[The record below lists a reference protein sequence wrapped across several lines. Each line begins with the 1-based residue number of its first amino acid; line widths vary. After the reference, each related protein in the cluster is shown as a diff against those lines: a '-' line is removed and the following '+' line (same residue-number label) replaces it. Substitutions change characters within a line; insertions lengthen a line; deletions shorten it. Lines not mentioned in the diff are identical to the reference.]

1 MKTIQMTQKF
11 LDPFKRRILFFMAA
25 IVAMSTAPIAQ
36 AQMNIEITGVGQSLF
51 PVAVMRFVGENQL
64 PLKVTDVVRSN
75 LTRSG
80 AIRNVES
87 GSAELGW
94 DINPDYRSWSARG
107 ADALAVGNVT
117 KLSDGRFEIRYRLF
131 DIRKGESLGGLVV
144 TVGVE
149 DLRLAGHKIADDII
163 QKILGE
169 RGIFS
174 TRLSYV
180 IRSGKN
186 HRLVIS
192 DSDGENAKPALSSN
206 EPIISPTWSPDGKK
220 VAYVSFEARKPII
233 YVHELATGRR
243 TVLSNQKGNN
253 SAPSWSMDGSQ
264 LAMALSKDGNT
275 QIYRVNAN
283 GSGLKRLTRGS
294 SIDTE
299 PQWSP
304 DGKFIYFTSD
314 RGGSPQIYR
323 MPVDGE
329 AAGAAQRV
337 TFKHGFVTSPRLSPD
352 GKNLAYIARVGGAY
366 RLHLQDL
373 STGEVVPLSDGQ
385 RDETPTFAAN
395 GRYIL
400 YATRAGGKPV
410 LMAVSIDGKNKQ
422 TLSLPGADIREP
434 AWGPFMD

>member
-1 MKTIQMTQKF
+1 MKLISVMQSSLAKLAKVGLIAF
-11 LDPFKRRILFFMAA
+11 
-25 IVAMSTAPIAQ
+25 AMIATSGGVY

-64 PLKVTDVVRSN
+64 TLKVTDVVRSN

-80 AIRNVES
+80 AIRNVEV

-94 DINPDYRSWSARG
+94 DINPDYKSWSNRG

-131 DIRKGESLGGLVV
+131 DIRKNESLGGLVV
-144 TVGVE
+144 TVTAD

-180 IRSGKN
+180 IRSGKS

-192 DSDGENAKPALSSN
+192 DSDGENARPALSSN

-220 VAYVSFEARKPII
+220 VAYVSFESRKPVI
-233 YVHELATGRR
+233 YVHELSTGRR

-275 QIYRVNAN
+275 QIYKINAN
-283 GSGLKRLTRGS
+283 GTGLQRLTRGY

-304 DGKFIYFTSD
+304 DGKWIYFTSD

-323 MPVDGE
+323 MPIGGE
-329 AAGAAQRV
+329 TAGAAERI

-352 GKNLAYIARVGGAY
+352 GKNLAYIARVSGAY

-373 STGEVVPLSDGQ
+373 ASGEVVALSDGT

-400 YATRAGGKPV
+400 YATRSGGKPV

-422 TLSLPGADIREP
+422 MLSLPGADIREP

>member
-1 MKTIQMTQKF
+1 MKLRLLLLIATLSFGLSTQVK
-11 LDPFKRRILFFMAA
+11 
-25 IVAMSTAPIAQ
+25 AQ
-36 AQMNIEITGVGQSLF
+36 LTVEGYGVGQSLF
-51 PVAVMRFVGENQL
+51 PIAVMRFVGENQL

-75 LTRSG
+75 LARSG
-80 AIRNVES
+80 AMRHVES
-87 GSAELGW
+87 GSAEMGW
-94 DINPDYRSWSARG
+94 DANPDYTSWKARG
-107 ADALAVGNVT
+107 ADALATGTVT
-117 KLSDGRFEIRYRLF
+117 RTPDGRFEIRYRLF
-131 DIRKGESLGGLVV
+131 DIRKNESLGGLVV
-144 TVGVE
+144 TVSADE
-149 DLRLAGHKIADDII
+149 LRLAGHKVADDII
-163 QKILGE
+163 QKLLGE

-180 IRSGKN
+180 IRSGKS

-192 DSDGENAKPALSSN
+192 DSDGENAKPALASN
-206 EPIISPTWSPDGKK
+206 EPIISPSWSPDGKK
-220 VAYVSFEARKPII
+220 VAYVSFESRKPVI

-243 TVLSNQKGNN
+243 TVLSDQKGNN
-253 SAPSWSMDGSQ
+253 SAPSWSVDGRY
-264 LAMALSKDGNT
+264 LALALSKDGNT
-275 QIYRVNAN
+275 QIYKINSN
-283 GSGLKRLTRGS
+283 GTGLTRLTRGRA
-294 SIDTE
+294 IDTE

-323 MPVDGE
+323 MSINGE
-329 AAGAAQRV
+329 ADGGAQRM

-352 GKNLAYIARVGGAY
+352 GKNMAYIARVGGAY

-373 STGEVVPLSDGQ
+373 TTGDVLPLSDGN

-400 YATRAGGKPV
+400 FAARSGGKPV

-422 TLSLPGADIREP
+422 VLSLPGSDIREP

>member
-1 MKTIQMTQKF
+1 MKSILALIQKF
-11 LDPFKRRILFFMAA
+11 LTKSASICIAVSAMLA
-25 IVAMSTAPIAQ
+25 ISVSAH

-51 PVAVMRFVGENQL
+51 PVAAMRFVGENQL

-94 DINPDYRSWSARG
+94 DINPDYKSWSARG
-107 ADALAVGNVT
+107 ADALAVGSVT

-131 DIRKGESLGGLVV
+131 DIRKNESLGGLVV
-144 TVGVE
+144 TVTAD

-180 IRSGKN
+180 IRSGKS

-192 DSDGENAKPALSSN
+192 DSDGENARPALSSN

-220 VAYVSFEARKPII
+220 VAYVSFESRKPVI

-264 LAMALSKDGNT
+264 LAIALSKDGNT
-275 QIYRVNAN
+275 QIYKINAN
-283 GSGLKRLTRGS
+283 GTGLQRLTRGY

-304 DGKFIYFTSD
+304 DGKWIYFTSD

-323 MPVDGE
+323 MPIEGE
-329 AAGAAQRV
+329 SAGAAQRV

-352 GKNLAYIARVGGAY
+352 GKNLAYIARVSGAY

-373 STGEVVPLSDGQ
+373 ASGEVVALSDGI

-400 YATRAGGKPV
+400 YATRSGTKAV
-410 LMAVSIDGKNKQ
+410 LMAVSVDGRNKQ
-422 TLSLPGADIREP
+422 ILSLPGTDIREP

>member
-1 MKTIQMTQKF
+1 MKSIPALIQKF
-11 LDPFKRRILFFMAA
+11 LTKSASICIAMFATLA
-25 IVAMSTAPIAQ
+25 ISVSAQ

-51 PVAVMRFVGENQL
+51 PVAAMRFVGENQL

-94 DINPDYRSWSARG
+94 DINPDYKSWSARG
-107 ADALAVGNVT
+107 ADALAVGSVT
-117 KLSDGRFEIRYRLF
+117 KLPDGRFEIRYRLF
-131 DIRKGESLGGLVV
+131 DIRKNESLGGLVV
-144 TVGVE
+144 TVTAD

-180 IRSGKN
+180 IRSGKS

-192 DSDGENAKPALSSN
+192 DSDGENARPALSSN

-220 VAYVSFEARKPII
+220 VAYVSFESRKPVI

-243 TVLSNQKGNN
+243 AVLSNQKGNN

-275 QIYRVNAN
+275 QIYKINSN
-283 GSGLKRLTRGS
+283 GTGLQRLTRGY

-304 DGKFIYFTSD
+304 DGKWIYFTSD

-323 MPVDGE
+323 MPVEGE

-352 GKNLAYIARVGGAY
+352 GKNLAYIARVSGAY

-373 STGEVVPLSDGQ
+373 ASGEVMALSDGI

-400 YATRAGGKPV
+400 YATRSGNKPV

-422 TLSLPGADIREP
+422 MLSLPGADIREP

>member
-1 MKTIQMTQKF
+1 LIDEIGDLKMKTALTKNVLMILALMTFSVGVK
-11 LDPFKRRILFFMAA
+11 
-25 IVAMSTAPIAQ
+25 

-64 PLKVTDVVRSN
+64 PVKVTDVVRSN

-80 AIRNVES
+80 AIRNVEG

-94 DINPDYRSWSARG
+94 DINPDYKSWSARG

-131 DIRKGESLGGLVV
+131 DIRKGESLGGIVV

-149 DLRLAGHKIADDII
+149 DLRLAGHKIAEDII

-180 IRSGKN
+180 IRSGKS

-192 DSDGENAKPALSSN
+192 DSDGENAKPALASN
-206 EPIISPTWSPDGKK
+206 EPIISPNWSPDGKK
-220 VAYVSFEARKPII
+220 VAYVSFEARKPVI

-243 TVLSNQKGNN
+243 TILSNQKGNN
-253 SAPSWSMDGSQ
+253 SAPSWSVDGSQ

-275 QIYRVNAN
+275 QVYKINAN
-283 GSGLKRLTRGS
+283 GTGLQRLTRGS

-304 DGKFIYFTSD
+304 DGKSIYFTSD

-323 MPVDGE
+323 MPTSGE
-329 AAGAAQRV
+329 TAGAAQRV
-337 TFKHGFVTSPRLSPD
+337 TFKHSFVTSPRLSPD
-352 GKNLAYIARVGGAY
+352 GKNLAYIARVSGAY

-373 STGEVVPLSDGQ
+373 ATGEIAVLSDGT

-400 YATRAGGKPV
+400 YATRSAGKPV